1 MIASKPSESSR
12 SSAAGGLF
20 EGLSF
25 PAVPTTL
32 PTSSKQY
39 QAIAKEDDGEE
50 EEDNSKLA
58 AADAATDAPTS
69 AAAAVAATATPA
81 TLSAKS
87 LRALYD
93 DDAVHIANGEYCY
106 PDLPISIV
114 SMSLPPMGL
123 TPQRAGED
131 EDAET
136 SEKTSLLAA
145 SSAPSS
151 AAQVPPP
158 GPPPRRL
165 AMLIPLRSPRFL
177 PYLSRVGGGGSGAV
191 CHRRHRPAA
200 VRRRR

>member
-58 AADAATDAPTS
+58 AADAAATDAPTS

-151 AAQVPPP
+151 AVQVPTTTPP
-158 GPPPRRL
+158 
-165 AMLIPLRSPRFL
+165 I
-177 PYLSRVGGGGSGAV
+177 
-191 CHRRHRPAA
+191 
-200 VRRRR
+200 